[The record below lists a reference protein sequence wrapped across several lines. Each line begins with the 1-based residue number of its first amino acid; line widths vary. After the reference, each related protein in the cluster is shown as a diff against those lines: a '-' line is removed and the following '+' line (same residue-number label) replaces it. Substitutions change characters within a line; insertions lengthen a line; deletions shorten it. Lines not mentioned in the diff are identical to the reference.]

1 LENTKIIRI
10 KRSKKNKR
18 SKNNRNIFH
27 PLRQFLNFYFFLFIL
42 SISSIFYFHI
52 YCKAANAQPYSNLAK
67 YSFKNRLYTH
77 RLAIKSDIIYKLN
90 TALGYVSIVTLPC
103 IPLNVA
109 IGSASDFSEQIV
121 GKQIFIKPMT
131 YNNKIN
137 TNLEILTKYGLI
149 NVLLKITKPKYVT
162 YNLNLTQRLNNVFV
176 ANYIKKKIK
185 KDEDIIKKKYT
196 RKLNLLDKER
206 SDIKKQKKEILNI
219 VLSVNKIKINKKI
232 RKKGLVLTINSL
244 SRIGKIYYLQYQLT
258 NTTDKKFFIRNVYLF
273 LETGGNF
280 FSGYKPTGIRE
291 IMIIN
296 PQPHN
301 EQYMQY
307 KIIRNVA
314 VFKVNKKYKLKLLKR
329 LKFTVHILF
338 NKKLIKLNIG
348 GI

>member
-1 LENTKIIRI
+1 MENTKITRTSRI
-10 KRSKKNKR
+10 QGIERI
-18 SKNNRNIFH
+18 KNNRDAFL
-27 PLRQFLNFYFFLFIL
+27 PMRQFLNFYFFLFIL
-42 SISSIFYFHI
+42 SVSSAFYFHMR
-52 YCKAANAQPYSNLAK
+52 CDAANAQPYSSLVK

-90 TALGYVSIVTLPC
+90 TALGYVSIITLPC

-131 YNNKIN
+131 YNSKIN

-162 YNLNLTQRLNNVFV
+162 YDLNLTQRVNNVFV
-176 ANYIKKKIK
+176 TNYIKTKIK
-185 KDEDIIKKKYT
+185 KDEDIIKEKYSK
-196 RKLNLLDKER
+196 KLNLLDKER

-232 RKKGLVLTINSL
+232 RKKGIVLTINSL

-258 NTTDKKFFIRNVYLF
+258 NTTDRKFFIRNVYLF

-280 FSGYKPTGIRE
+280 FSGYNPTGVRE
-291 IMIIN
+291 IMIMN
-296 PQPHN
+296 QQPHN
-301 EQYMQY
+301 KQYMPY

-314 VFKVNKKYKLKLLKR
+314 VFKVNKKYKLKLLSR
-329 LKFTVHILF
+329 LKFSVHILL
-338 NKKLIKLNIG
+338 NKKLVKLNIG
-348 GI
+348 SV

>member
-1 LENTKIIRI
+1 MRNTKIIRI
-10 KRSKKNKR
+10 IRIKKIKR
-18 SKNNRNIFH
+18 SKNNRDTFAS
-27 PLRQFLNFYFFLFIL
+27 LRRFLNFYFFLFII
-42 SISSIFYFHI
+42 SVSSIFYFHM
-52 YCKAANAQPYSNLAK
+52 YCKAANAQPYSSLIK

-90 TALGYVSIVTLPC
+90 TALGYVSIITLPC

-109 IGSASDFSEQIV
+109 IGRASDFSEQIV

-149 NVLLKITKPKYVT
+149 NVLLTITKPKHVT
-162 YNLNLTQRLNNVFV
+162 YDLNLTQRVNNVFA
-176 ANYIKKKIK
+176 ANYIKAKIK
-185 KDEDIIKKKYT
+185 KDEDIIKKKYIG
-196 RKLNLLDKER
+196 KLNLLDKER
-206 SDIKKQKKEILNI
+206 SNIKRQKKEILNI

-232 RKKGLVLTINSL
+232 RKKGIVLTINSL
-244 SRIGKIYYLQYQLT
+244 SRIGKIYYLQYRLT
-258 NTTDKKFFIRNVYLF
+258 NTTDRKFFIRNIYLF

-291 IMIIN
+291 IMIMN
-296 PQPHN
+296 QQPHN
-301 EQYMQY
+301 KRYMPY

-314 VFKVNKKYKLKLLKR
+314 VFEVNKKYKFKLLNR
-329 LKFTVHILF
+329 LKFSVHFLL
-338 NKKLIKLNIG
+338 NKKLVKLNIC